1 MKKPRKKIDS
11 KANRLLR
18 ENRAAWDASGFSWTS
33 ARGWIAIGI
42 LDPEVAIGIEEN
54 EGLSPRA
61 ASQAAIRLALVELR
75 LPSRGHNKDPDVF
88 RLSREILQQIN
99 AGEREASELQIRDEG
114 PEIGHRDVFRAA
126 NGGHYCMYG
135 GDY

>member
-18 ENRAAWDASGFSWTS
+18 QDRAAWTGYGFNSTA

-42 LDPEVAIGIEEN
+42 TDPGVAADIAEN
-54 EGLSPRA
+54 EGLGPRQASRA
-61 ASQAAIRLALVELR
+61 AMRLALMELG